1 MDFVR
6 VLLLIVESL
15 CALMLIG
22 LILLQK
28 SKSEGMGMAFGGGA
42 GEALFG
48 ARAGNVLTKMTV
60 WLGCIFLA
68 TTLCLAMTYS
78 GKQDRS
84 LVEQSLGEVPAAVQ
98 SVESAPIVQPE
109 ATAETAAPVA
119 E

>member
-1 MDFVR
+1 MHFVT
-6 VLLLIVESL
+6 VLLLIVEAL

-28 SKSEGMGMAFGGGA
+28 SKSEGLGMAFGGGA

-60 WLGCIFLA
+60 GLAITFLV
-68 TTLCLAMTYS
+68 TTLLLAMSYA
-78 GKQDRS
+78 GKQEKS
-84 LVEQSLGEVPAAVQ
+84 LVEQSISEMPAAAQ
-98 SVESAPIVQPE
+98 TVESAPIVQPE
-109 ATAETAAPVA
+109 AAEAVPAA